1 MKRRDIHERLIKS
14 WHRSGEFEIVT
25 RYRME
30 SQKLSDLQNSITSA
44 VRYFVAA
51 GNNGGWL
58 VFREGIQRPVRK
70 MAEKLN
76 AVETARIM
84 ARDEP
89 PSQVFVERADG
100 SFFERYAFKTGHA
113 H

>member
-1 MKRRDIHERLIKS
+1 
-14 WHRSGEFEIVT
+14 
-25 RYRME
+25 ME
-30 SQKLSDLQNSITSA
+30 SQKLSGLHKSITSA

-58 VFREGIQRPVRK
+58 IFREGIQRPVRK
-70 MAEKLN
+70 LAAKLQ
-76 AVETARIM
+76 AVETAKIM
-84 ARDEP
+84 ARDEA

>member
-1 MKRRDIHERLIKS
+1 MEPQKV
-14 WHRSGEFEIVT
+14 SGLHQSF
-25 RYRME
+25 
-30 SQKLSDLQNSITSA
+30 TSV

-58 VFREGIQRPVRK
+58 VFKEGIQRPVRK

-84 ARDEP
+84 ARDEA
-89 PSQVFVERADG
+89 PSQVFVERTNG
-100 SFFERYAFKTGHA
+100 SFFEQYTFKTGHV